1 MWVAWFGVQ
10 ISPTPRTTQIH
21 AVKIP
26 KGRAILPELPT
37 IDPKQLEKAQGG
49 RHSIPNKADTLSIEN
64 PNSKLFGKLAQSIL
78 SPRSR

>member
-37 IDPKQLEKAQGG
+37 IDPKQLEK
-49 RHSIPNKADTLSIEN
+49 RREADTAS
-64 PNSKLFGKLAQSIL
+64 QT
-78 SPRSR
+78 RQTH